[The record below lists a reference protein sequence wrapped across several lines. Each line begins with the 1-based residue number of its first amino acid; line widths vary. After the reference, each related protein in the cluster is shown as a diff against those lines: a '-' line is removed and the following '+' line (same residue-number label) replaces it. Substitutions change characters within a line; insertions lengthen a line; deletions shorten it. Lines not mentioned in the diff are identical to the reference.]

1 MAEEQADLLGGGPL
15 TDVAAEVLDA
25 VPSDKW
31 EKALVEFIEVG
42 EAALRRRGLS
52 ADDAFAQAREVVLSI
67 ADFRGGRLFYLPKGE
82 RLLKAMRDME
92 IFRRARHG
100 NIEALA
106 DEYGV
111 GVIQIYAI
119 IRKQRTLHIKR
130 TQRELP
136 LGES

>member
-1 MAEEQADLLGGGPL
+1 MAEKQIDLLGTGTL
-15 TDVAAEVLDA
+15 TDVDAAVLDT
-25 VPSDKW
+25 VPADKW

-42 EAALRRRGLS
+42 EAALRRRGLTE
-52 ADDAFAQAREVVLSI
+52 DDAFAHARDVVLAI
-67 ADFRGGRLFYLPKGE
+67 AEFRGGRLFYLPKGE
-82 RLLKAMRDME
+82 RLLKALRDME
-92 IFRRARHG
+92 IFRRARGG

-119 IRKQRTLHIKR
+119 IRHQRKLHIKR